1 MRRRRID
8 HVAHRLEGLGFPA
21 HSARQLSMG
30 GTLLHLDAG
39 AVLCQEGER
48 GTQAFLLLEGE
59 VDVQLST
66 TTVRVEA
73 GAVIGELATLD
84 HRRTRNATAVAA
96 GPIEVLVYD
105 VATYRALAQLDG
117 LRPHLAPQRT
127 AA

>member
-1 MRRRRID
+1 MRLRRID

-48 GTQAFLLLEGE
+48 GTQAFILLDGE
-59 VDVQLST
+59 VDVRLPD
-66 TTVRVEA
+66 TTVRVDA

-84 HRRTRNATAVAA
+84 HQRTRNATVVAA
-96 GPIEVLVYD
+96 GPIQVLVYD